1 MTKTGDLKLRTLK
14 LLFFFFFIKEV
25 PSKHMGYWT
34 INEDQGH
41 NSHSSL
47 LTMLHASA
55 VVQNGS
61 IFIRFKAIQ

>member
-1 MTKTGDLKLRTLK
+1 
-14 LLFFFFFIKEV
+14 
-25 PSKHMGYWT
+25 MGYWT